1 MCLSSLFL
9 PNPLQARGIHQSPAG
24 GGGPSD
30 TLPCCL
36 DGGRSSGRLR
46 FILQCI
52 DRLSSAHCVQTGYIP
67 RRAPLN
73 SNLNFSCLFRHSRCL
88 RRCRSSQVRH
98 ALKFGKRSFF
108 PSDSGASTSSRP
120 SLAPPCG
127 KLRSERR
134 VSTKQEHFVSTRVKG
149 FKEIFT
155 PPVI

>member
-9 PNPLQARGIHQSPAG
+9 PNPLQAQGIHQSPAG

-67 RRAPLN
+67 RRAQLN
-73 SNLNFSCLFRHSRCL
+73 SNLNFWRFRHSQCL
-88 RRCRSSQVRH
+88 RRCWSSQVRH
-98 ALKFGKRSFF
+98 ALKFGKLHS
-108 PSDSGASTSSRP
+108 SASTSSRP